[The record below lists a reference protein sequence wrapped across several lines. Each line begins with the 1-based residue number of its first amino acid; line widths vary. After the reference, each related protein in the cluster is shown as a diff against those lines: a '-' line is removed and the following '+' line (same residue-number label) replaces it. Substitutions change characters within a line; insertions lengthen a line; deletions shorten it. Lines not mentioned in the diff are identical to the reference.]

1 MAVYNSGSVTVK
13 SGSASVKGS
22 STSFTTYVSAGNL
35 FKITN
40 ESTTYTIAAVNSAT
54 RLTLSSRYSNT
65 DYESNQTGETIATS
79 DLVATRMF
87 SGTMDYYPIIQS
99 SLIVTASPGNI
110 VFTEDGSG
118 VLTGT
123 PLGDGAIGAIDYD
136 TGVWSLNTG
145 STLATPITV
154 TASYLSGDTRS
165 STPYQIVKDF
175 TTNYNIPELSTSDA
189 NMAHIFTKAMRTID
203 SALTYG
209 DFTTIDVSST
219 LVANTASINS
229 TLAVDTNTLYV
240 DAANNRVGICTIS
253 PSQAVDL
260 VGSLKLEL
268 TTSPTTGVIY
278 KAANRFMHDFRHPT
292 GDTAIPSGYN
302 TFVGVNAGNFT
313 MGSTATQTYH
323 GSYNTG
329 VGRASL
335 AANTTGY
342 QNTALGYCS
351 LFSNTTG
358 YNNTANGLRALY
370 SNTTGYQNTA
380 NGLQALYANTT
391 GYCNTANGSLA
402 GRYIADG
409 STANQTSDTSVF
421 LGAQTKASADGVS
434 NEIVIG
440 HNAIGQGS
448 NSIMLGNSSTTAIY
462 CYDTTIS
469 SPSDERIKK
478 NISSLGQAKM
488 LAFINEL
495 RPVTFNKLNPV
506 DWPEAIKPCNFKTR
520 VQKDEKGV
528 DVIVTADARP
538 DDNPDL
544 LAGLIAQEVEAAM
557 AKHGVEYKLVPT
569 GPGGMKAVRY
579 GDLIPALIAAVQELT
594 KRIEKLESK

>member
-278 KAANRFMHDFRHPT
+278 KAANRFIHDFRHPT

-351 LFSNTTG
+351 LFS
-358 YNNTANGLRALY
+358 
-370 SNTTGYQNTA
+370 
-380 NGLQALYANTT
+380 NTT

>member
-278 KAANRFMHDFRHPT
+278 KAANRFIHDFRHPT

-358 YNNTANGLRALY
+358 Y
-370 SNTTGYQNTA
+370 
-380 NGLQALYANTT
+380 
-391 GYCNTANGSLA
+391 CNTAIGVLA